1 MPPSSITCAPTIGH
15 RLRNRIRKG
24 KFVDFDRLLL
34 VDSHKPPS
42 LQYSSVDD
50 ATTILSRLGKG
61 ALVDLKS
68 AFSMVPVH
76 RHDWELLGI
85 HWRRAY
91 YVDTCLPFGLRSA
104 RYLFNQFAE
113 ALQWILQNIL

>member
-1 MPPSSITCAPTIGH
+1 MPPSSIACTPPIGR

-34 VDSHKPPS
+34 VYPHKPPS
-42 LQYSSVDD
+42 LQYSLVDD

-61 ALVDLKS
+61 ALLAKVDLKS

-76 RHDWELLGI
+76 NHDWELLGI

-91 YVDTCLPFGLRSA
+91 YVDIQPVCGGPAMDT
-104 RYLFNQFAE
+104 AE
-113 ALQWILQNIL
+113 QL